1 MYSKYTHT
9 KYSIKTSARQKSKM
23 EEEGKMD
30 DYNNNDN
37 TIEEEEEEEGKV
49 EENQI
54 RRYDVTFTQGF
65 SIKYT
70 NTS

>member
-1 MYSKYTHT
+1 
-9 KYSIKTSARQKSKM
+9 M

-54 RRYDVTFTQGF
+54 RRYDVTFTL
-65 SIKYT
+65 SMIHKHP
-70 NTS
+70 

>member
-1 MYSKYTHT
+1 
-9 KYSIKTSARQKSKM
+9 M

-49 EENQI
+49 EEHQI
-54 RRYDVTFTQGF
+54 RRYDVTFTQG
-65 SIKYT
+65 SM
-70 NTS
+70 

>member
-1 MYSKYTHT
+1 
-9 KYSIKTSARQKSKM
+9 M

-30 DYNNNDN
+30 DNNNNDN

-54 RRYDVTFTQGF
+54 RRYDVTFTQGVHF
-65 SIKYT
+65 QQHDVNMYIPKNLHLLYY
-70 NTS
+70 